1 MHYII
6 LIILLKCSILGFSN
20 EKILKIATFC
30 HIISQ
35 ACYMI
40 FEILDAM
47 KKIKEEGLPAPRE
60 IVEKLKEKFYPP
72 KKEGCGILTDVLVE
86 E

>member
-1 MHYII
+1 M
-6 LIILLKCSILGFSN
+6 
-20 EKILKIATFC
+20 C
-30 HIISQ
+30 HILSQ

-40 FEILDAM
+40 FELLDAM
-47 KKIKEEGLPAPRE
+47 KKIKEEGFPAPGE

-72 KKEGCGILTDVLVE
+72 EKNEGCGILNEVLVE